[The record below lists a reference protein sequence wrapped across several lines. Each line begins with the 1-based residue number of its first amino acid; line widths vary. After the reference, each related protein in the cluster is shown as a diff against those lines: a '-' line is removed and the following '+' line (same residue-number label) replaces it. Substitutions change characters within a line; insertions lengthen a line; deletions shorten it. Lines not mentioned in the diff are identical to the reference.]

1 MADPD
6 KTRII
11 SIAPAPNH
19 LHAVYIDVD
28 DEEIFDPVICLAV
41 IEDDDGHRHIEA
53 MVHDAVGGIERAD
66 ASNNFDRL
74 DWRHDPCQCLEA

>member
-1 MADPD
+1 MADRNG
-6 KTRII
+6 KII
-11 SIAPAPNH
+11 SISPAPNH
-19 LHAVYIDVD
+19 LHAVYIDV

-74 DWRHDPCQCLEA
+74 DWRQGECQCSVA